1 MKKYAV
7 LLLLGFGACK
17 KDQIVPPY
25 RGDLISIKI
34 ESDNSTL
41 YINNQ
46 MMSTSISK
54 LDTNIW
60 LFANDTICVLCPTNL
75 SDTQSIKC
83 LVNLNKFY
91 STTYY
96 KGVIHDSVNACPS
109 WSRIKWEEDTMK
121 LTIVYRYK
129 S

>member
-1 MKKYAV
+1 MKRNLL
-7 LLLLGFGACK
+7 LLLLGLVACK
-17 KDQIVPPY
+17 KEPIVPPY
-25 RGDLISIKI
+25 RGDLINIKI

-46 MMSTSISK
+46 LTATRISK
-54 LDTNIW
+54 LDTNVW
-60 LFANDTICVLCPTNL
+60 LFANDTIRVLCPTNL
-75 SDTQSIKC
+75 SDSQSIKC
-83 LVNLNKFY
+83 VVNLNKFY

-96 KGVIHDSVNACPS
+96 KGVIHDSVKACPS
-109 WSRIKWEEDTMK
+109 WSRIKWEDDTMK